1 MKANVNFDLES
12 ELKAHLNYFIQQNNL
27 PADFL
32 LKQNPQIDREF
43 EVSEKSW
50 IARATP
56 KVPAKVIVKASV
68 RYWEDST
75 INGIE
80 DSGYESIPE
89 HLKLYFFRQ
98 RKGFHVTMH
107 INVTKEDEPRIKEYL
122 IQKSK
127 NLKATWF
134 PILNSDEEIKAGK
147 RLEVK

>member
-1 MKANVNFDLES
+1 MKLYEAKHPYYCESQNYFQRMDSPTETYFRFDCWEDFHKEAKDWES
-12 ELKAHLNYFIQQNNL
+12 EW
-27 PADFL
+27 
-32 LKQNPQIDREF
+32 ID
-43 EVSEKSW
+43 
-50 IARATP
+50 
-56 KVPAKVIVKASV
+56 
-68 RYWEDST
+68 
-75 INGIE
+75 E

-147 RLEVK
+147 RLEVS

>member
-1 MKANVNFDLES
+1 MKLYEAKHPYYCEPQNYFQRMDSPTETYFRFDCWEDFHKEAKDWDDDWNYLFRWDWES
-12 ELKAHLNYFIQQNNL
+12 EW
-27 PADFL
+27 
-32 LKQNPQIDREF
+32 ID
-43 EVSEKSW
+43 
-50 IARATP
+50 
-56 KVPAKVIVKASV
+56 
-68 RYWEDST
+68 
-75 INGIE
+75 E

-147 RLEVK
+147 RLEVNQ

>member
-1 MKANVNFDLES
+1 MDSPTETYFRFDCWEDFHKEAKDWDDDWNYLFRWDWES
-12 ELKAHLNYFIQQNNL
+12 EW
-27 PADFL
+27 
-32 LKQNPQIDREF
+32 ID
-43 EVSEKSW
+43 
-50 IARATP
+50 
-56 KVPAKVIVKASV
+56 
-68 RYWEDST
+68 
-75 INGIE
+75 E

-147 RLEVK
+147 RLGVKSEN